1 MIVMKFG
8 GTSVGSADAF
18 AQVAKIVNQK
28 VREQAASERPGVV
41 VVTSAMSG
49 VTNMLIEAAQ
59 KAARGDE
66 SFHQMQQDSLLLKH
80 QVVAGRL
87 IEDGAERAA
96 LTRSFEQRLGEFDRL
111 CSSIAVLGELTNRGL
126 DVVSGLGERMA
137 APLLAAVLRASGLK
151 AEAIDATKL
160 IVTDNVFGSAAPIA
174 GLTERNC
181 RELLLPLLD
190 DGIVPVVTGFIGA
203 TVDGVPTTLGRGG
216 SDYSGAIVGAAID
229 ADEIQ
234 IWTDVNGVMTAD
246 PRTVPHARSLRQLSY
261 EEVAE
266 LAYYGAKVLHPKTVT
281 PAIEKKIPVR
291 VLNTF
296 QPEHPGTLILE
307 KTQDIETRGTVKAI
321 TAIRHMNLVTVAG
334 RGMMGVP
341 GIAAR
346 TFGAVA
352 RTGAN
357 VLMIS
362 QSSSEQSICFVVPE
376 ANVEDVVKDL
386 NEEFQREIER
396 HYIDQ
401 ITGMQHVNIVAV
413 VGSGMRGTPGLAA
426 RVFTAV
432 ATHGINVIAIAQG
445 SSEANISLVVTD
457 SDASEAVRSI
467 HEIFELHLPT
477 EERVHHWHEA

>member
-1 MIVMKFG
+1 MRLPRSPRSSPS
-8 GTSVGSADAF
+8 TLH
-18 AQVAKIVNQK
+18 
-28 VREQAASERPGVV
+28 EQNATDHPGVV
-41 VVTSAMSG
+41 VVTSAMAG

-87 IEDGAERAA
+87 VEDGTERAA
-96 LTRSFEQRLGEFDRL
+96 LTRIFEQRLAEFDRL

-126 DVVSGLGERMA
+126 DVVSGLGERLA
-137 APLLAAVLRASGLK
+137 APLLAAVLRAAGIK
-151 AEAIDATKL
+151 AEYVDATKL
-160 IVTDNVFGSAAPIA
+160 IVTDNLFGSAAPIPD
-174 GLTERNC
+174 LTERNC
-181 RELLLPLLD
+181 RELLLPLIE

-203 TVDGVPTTLGRGG
+203 TVEGVPTTLGRGG

-246 PRTVPHARSLRQLSY
+246 PRVVPNARSLRQLSY

-281 PAIEKKIPVR
+281 PAIEKRIAVR

-296 QPEHPGTLILE
+296 EPEHPGTLILE
-307 KTQDIETRGTVKAI
+307 KTQVERKGTVKAI
-321 TAIRHMNLVTVAG
+321 TAIRQMNLITVGG

-352 RTGAN
+352 HTGAN

-376 ANVEDVVKDL
+376 SSVETVLKAL
-386 NEEFQREIER
+386 HEEFNRELER

-401 ITGMQHVNIVAV
+401 ITGMPHINIVAV

-432 ATHGINVIAIAQG
+432 AEHGINVVAIAQG
-445 SSEANISLVVTD
+445 ASEANISLVVVD
-457 SDASEAVRSI
+457 SDATQAVRAI
-467 HEIFELHLPT
+467 HDIFELHLPT
-477 EERVHHWHEA
+477 EERSARWQAN